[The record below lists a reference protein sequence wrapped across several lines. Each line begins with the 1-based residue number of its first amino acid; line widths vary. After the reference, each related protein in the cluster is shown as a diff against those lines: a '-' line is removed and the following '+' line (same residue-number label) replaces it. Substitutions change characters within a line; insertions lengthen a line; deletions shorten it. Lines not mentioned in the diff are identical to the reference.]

1 MSLPVNAPLPASYTK
16 WWRPLLLAAI
26 LAAAMAD
33 AADAPPLGRIEAP
46 TFIVIDHGS
55 GQTLAARAATA
66 AREPASLT
74 KLMTAYVVFEALRA
88 GTLKVTDDV
97 KISHDAWRAP
107 GSQTFL
113 RERSRV
119 PVSVLL
125 QGMIVQSGNDAAI
138 ALAEKISGSERAF
151 AERMNDNA
159 ARLGMTS
166 THFLDATG
174 LPRAGHVS
182 SARDLAILASTI
194 LREYPEYYG
203 WYSQRSFEWND
214 IKQYNRNHLLGHLE
228 GVDGMKTGFTG
239 RAGYC
244 IVASAKRGDMRVMV
258 VVLGAHTPKERTRS
272 TRALIDYAFGNF
284 ETHRLYA
291 ARESVVQAQVA
302 KGTHDSVALGLSD
315 DFFLTVRR
323 GEGARLHSQAEVF
336 EHLTAPLTTAD
347 AAGEVRVSLDGET
360 LATRPLHPLTPVE
373 RGRWWNRLMNGG
385 DAPQNAREISR

>member
-1 MSLPVNAPLPASYTK
+1 MRLTA
-16 WWRPLLLAAI
+16 WLLLVLSTLQAG
-26 LAAAMAD
+26 
-33 AADAPPLGRIEAP
+33 AADAPPLARIEAP
-46 TFIVIDHGS
+46 AFVVVEHGS
-55 GQTLAARAATA
+55 GQTLVGRDAAA

-88 GTLKVTDDV
+88 GTLKLTDDV
-97 KISHDAWRAP
+97 KISHEAWRAP

-119 PVSVLL
+119 QVAVLL

-138 ALAEKISGSERAF
+138 ALAEKIAGSERAF
-151 AERMNDNA
+151 ADRMNEDA
-159 ARLGMTS
+159 ARLGMSTS
-166 THFLDATG
+166 HFVNATG

-194 LREYPEYYG
+194 LREFPEYYG

-214 IKQYNRNHLLGHLE
+214 IKQYNRNHLLGHLD

-258 VVLGAHTPKERTRS
+258 VVLDAHTPKERTRS
-272 TRALIDYAFGNF
+272 TRALIDYAFENF

-291 ARESVVQAQVA
+291 AGETVVQAEVA
-302 KGTHDSVALGLSD
+302 QGTHTSVALGVSD
-315 DFFLTVRR
+315 DFYVTVRR
-323 GEGARLHSQAEVF
+323 GDSARLRSEAEVF
-336 EHLTAPLTTAD
+336 EHLAAPLTTAD
-347 AAGEVRVSLDGET
+347 AAGELKISLDGAT
-360 LATRPLHPLTPVE
+360 IATRPLHPLAPIE
-373 RGRWWNRLMNGG
+373 RGRWWNRLMNG
-385 DAPQNAREISR
+385 DEPPQTVSESAK